1 MDKMDKM
8 DKMEA
13 LDSHI
18 RTLSVLIRET
28 GLLLLDIDDR
38 TMSIKQRIKIVK
50 ALQRCNDALNPVV
63 SLVVRHKCTG
73 Q

>member
-1 MDKMDKM
+1 MDNVIA
-8 DKMEA
+8 MED
-13 LDSHI
+13 LEGHI
-18 RTLSVLIRET
+18 RTLSVLVRET

-38 TMSIKQRIKIVK
+38 VMSVKGKLKVVK

-73 Q
+73 H